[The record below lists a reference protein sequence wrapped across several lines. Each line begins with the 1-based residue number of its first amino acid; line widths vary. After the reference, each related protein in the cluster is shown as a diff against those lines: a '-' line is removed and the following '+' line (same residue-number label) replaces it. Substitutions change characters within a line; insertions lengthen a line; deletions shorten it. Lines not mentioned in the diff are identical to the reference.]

1 TAAAAAAPPL
11 AAATAAAGFG
21 AGVRTVS
28 AAVRCRPPSLHL
40 SRYDR
45 CPPQPAL
52 WPKPPTGS
60 CSGGRF
66 AGFHSGLRSF
76 AIFLPRPHD
85 TYPAFYAGLWL
96 IPPQDRNLVGVR
108 LLVSQH
114 VGVWIE
120 PSGET
125 AVCVDGDT
133 YAPLAT
139 FTAEQGS
146 GLYTLHTGPRGQ
158 QQQQQQQQQLL
169 PPTPVTVPRQ
179 VPASHQVAA
188 SPQVAV
194 SGQVPVSGPV
204 VVSCSCQSHAHP
216 IVLWHHWMGHPSISC
231 KRAMSTQR
239 LVLGLP
245 RVLSSLPPSLAP
257 PCGPYVEGQL
267 RATPHS
273 SLRPATE
280 PFETL
285 HLEVW
290 GPASHPGL
298 ERESFFLVVVD
309 EYSRYTIVFP
319 LAKKSDVTSTLIR
332 WSLTTAD
339 TRGRRVSF
347 LHSDRG
353 EVSPTSL
360 WIGSP
365 GAASRFRVWGCLALV
380 RDTSVD
386 KISPRTIPCMFLGFP
401 EDSFDYTF
409 YRPPLHWF
417 FDSRDVCFD
426 ESVPYY
432 VSWSREHTC
441 VDLGSGGAGVGAE
454 PVTAGDSS
462 LWGAGFSGAVRGGAT
477 TGGATS
483 VGLGEPVTDPRWSE
497 RTESWCGSSW
507 SYSGWSSSSNSSS
520 RSSTRNSRSCSTHR
534 SRRSSGRSR
543 SRSSSRSHLLL
554 MSLVFRPLVSP
565 LPLLPPP
572 PLLPSLV
579 LRFLLLTPPELF
591 SLLLCPR
598 CPLLLLTLVLVP
610 RPLFPS
616 LTFVLPCFVLV
627 RLVCLHLYFL
637 LLLSRLSPLP
647 SLLLSQTTTALTEF
661 ASTRCLDY
669 ATRLVAPPPTS
680 PLAVGGE
687 SALGCDALEDRQ
699 FELEFLATASPHLCA
714 MLLALE
720 GDPDA
725 LDIPTPRTYAEAVSR
740 PWASQWRAAMDSEM
754 ASYRSTGTYV
764 DEVPPPWGERS
775 RWHVDLQGEA
785 ATGISSG
792 LQGALCG

>member
-11 AAATAAAGFG
+11 AAATAAATAAAGFG

-28 AAVRCRPPSLHL
+28 AAARCRPPSLHL

-169 PPTPVTVPRQ
+169 PPTPVIVPRQ

-204 VVSCSCQSHAHP
+204 VASCSCQSHAHP

-360 WIGSP
+360 WIGTPLTTPFTALPCTGSLTLVTSVSTSPSPTTSGTSVEVFGSSSSYLPDVSSPSCSP
-365 GAASRFRVWGCLALV
+365 GIAS
-380 RDTSVD
+380 
-386 KISPRTIPCMFLGFP
+386 
-401 EDSFDYTF
+401 
-409 YRPPLHWF
+409 PP
-417 FDSRDVCFD
+417 
-426 ESVPYY
+426 
-432 VSWSREHTC
+432 WSRPVRC
-441 VDLGSGGAGVGAE
+441 VPHYPSPLGSLSAE

-520 RSSTRNSRSCSTHR
+520 RSSTRNSRSSSTHR

-647 SLLLSQTTTALTEF
+647 SLLLSLTTTALTEF

-669 ATRLVAPPPTS
+669 ATSLVAPPPTS